1 MALTRAWVKRVERA
15 ASEGLGSFEL
25 LDGTYYFYNHLEA
38 CQELFM
44 HAHDVLLGDEAKW
57 PEPPEI
63 YQKMCEARDVAA
75 VLERFRPEDPER
87 AFVDVAQ
94 IYDTDI
100 LINERRLVLLS
111 HPSAVEDLSAQE
123 SD

>member
-1 MALTRAWVKRVERA
+1 MALNRAWVKRVERA

-25 LDGTYYFYNHLEA
+25 LDGTYYFYDHLEA

-63 YQKMCEARDVAA
+63 YQKMCVARDVAA
-75 VLERFRPEDPER
+75 VLERFRPENPQG
-87 AFVDVAQ
+87 AFVDPTA
-94 IYDTDI
+94 I
-100 LINERRLVLLS
+100 LDVEALVRERRVVTIA
-111 HPSAVEDLSAQE
+111 HEPPEDLSG
-123 SD
+123 